1 MDGLGST
8 EYSSTSLM
16 GPPDDLFNISTNTS
30 VAIMATGLRFSIPKI
45 IIIALFASIASIATV
60 VGNVMVM
67 ISFKIDKQLQTISNY
82 FLFSLAI
89 AGNVEHSPFDLHWFI
104 VLKRKTKIKKFHLL
118 QILPSD
124 WYRCHYSQ
132 WQRYW
137 VIGHWDHTF
146 AIHGLR

>member
-8 EYSSTSLM
+8 EYSSTALV

-30 VAIMATGLRFSIPKI
+30 VTTAAGLRFSIPKI

-89 AGNVEHSPFDLHWFI
+89 AGVLDLI
-104 VLKRKTKIKKFHLL
+104 
-118 QILPSD
+118 S
-124 WYRCHYSQ
+124 
-132 WQRYW
+132 
-137 VIGHWDHTF
+137 VI
-146 AIHGLR
+146 